1 MPPSITA
8 PGCTAKPSQL
18 AEDFVRR
25 RAVAHAQNLFFAD
38 RVARDG
44 DDLARLRRAVGEGV
58 EDVQQRLGRQ
68 HQIAR
73 FLRRA
78 AAAHL
83 APVDGVDGQ
92 QLVAGGIFRL
102 EQRGADKRFVVY
114 GVPQRADGL
123 GAVFLDGDDR
133 ALDADGVHQNLR
145 AVDDLLRVVGDQ
157 PRDVRGIGVAFQ
169 TVDDDALGLP
179 LRARQL
185 SIDRHTAHGAD
196 HARLLE
202 TFGHVLVAER
212 DHRRLDRR
220 QPDRLAAACAAHCDE
235 AVVGRRHLAA
245 DRRQDA
251 KAVGVFGHPLALGD
265 RIACCHGRQAAVNQL
280 QPDDGGQ
287 RRVLYR
293 QHDILSSGFERQ
305 SADEG
310 QSQADPSFPKR
321 VWEWTSGRGMQIGPR
336 GRGGAG
342 TAFRAR
348 HRNSRQYALFLFYA
362 FLCLVSIF
370 SRRRG
375 RVRNFQPQARQST
388 QRQIRSKRLRRRSC
402 AVCY

>member
-1 MPPSITA
+1 MALTVSS
-8 PGCTAKPSQL
+8 C
-18 AEDFVRR
+18 
-25 RAVAHAQNLFFAD
+25 
-38 RVARDG
+38 
-44 DDLARLRRAVGEGV
+44 
-58 EDVQQRLGRQ
+58 
-68 HQIAR
+68 
-73 FLRRA
+73 
-78 AAAHL
+78 
-83 APVDGVDGQ
+83 
-92 QLVAGGIFRL
+92 VAGGIFRL

-185 SIDRHTAHGAD
+185 PIDRHTAHGAD

-220 QPDRLAAACAAHCDE
+220 QPDRLAAACAAHRDE
-235 AVVGRRHLAA
+235 AAVGRRHLAA
-245 DRRQDA
+245 DRRQDT

-265 RIACCHGRQAAVNQL
+265 YIACGHGRQAAVNQL

-305 SADEG
+305 IRRQRSEPSRSFLSEKGVGVDVRARNADRPAR
-310 QSQADPSFPKR
+310 Q
-321 VWEWTSGRGMQIGPR
+321 GRGRNGFSGP
-336 GRGGAG
+336 ASEFE
-342 TAFRAR
+342 AVCLVFV
-348 HRNSRQYALFLFYA
+348 
-362 FLCLVSIF
+362 LCLF
-370 SRRRG
+370 MPCFY
-375 RVRNFQPQARQST
+375 FQPQARQST
-388 QRQIRSKRLRRRSC
+388 RRQIRSKRLRRRSC